1 MPFLLVIG
9 AAYACYSKNGDDKAK
24 KGSQIDPKIQLRG
37 KSVLDL
43 HSFEKEMSMMELPIS
58 VVSFFEGNYKEAA
71 QLLERRVEEI
81 LRLNPWLGGILL
93 PMPDVKIVYDRTGKD
108 RPPGIL
114 TAYEPGSIALKKD
127 TPYGS
132 YFHVLNAAMV
142 CGNESLIGQNKPIW
156 KVALIPDA
164 AEPDSKFAMLVSMS
178 HAVGDAHT
186 FYKVYNMLSVE
197 QQAEALNAHRASNY
211 MDSVVHSLGATEVNF
226 VHDLISGKFHSQPA
240 DSAVDQNVSQNI
252 TDVTE
257 NSALDTSLRS
267 TGDSTASSI
276 EELEQALNESQSPL
290 INSFIQHQKET
301 HSKYNVMKMFYV
313 SEEWI
318 VEQRE
323 NVLMELDS
331 NISVSTNSI
340 ISSWFTRINESAVGI
355 IMMNLR
361 HRLPDCT
368 ISDLHAGNF
377 AHAVVGKED
386 DFATPQNVQRLT
398 QRMGRV
404 KDLPVGSTESTA
416 SVATPALGNQ
426 ELQFC
431 PERNASICTNWTN
444 FYRDEL
450 SLMESCRATVH
461 IPIYD
466 TTTLQY
472 LPDKVSAI
480 NLFTARC
487 GSGPM
492 RRRTGAFVVCQ
503 ETVWKQIEESG
514 FVAEMILDV

>member
-9 AAYACYSKNGDDKAK
+9 AAYACYSKNGDEKAK
-24 KGSQIDPKIQLRG
+24 TGIQIDPKIKLRG

-58 VVSFFEGNYKEAA
+58 VLSFFEGNYREAA
-71 QLLERRVEEI
+71 QLLERRVEEV

-108 RPPGIL
+108 RPPGIF
-114 TAYEPGSIALKKD
+114 TVYEPGSIALTKD

-156 KVALIPDA
+156 RVALIPDA
-164 AEPDSKFAMLVSMS
+164 CEPDSKFAMLVSMS

-186 FYKVYNMLSVE
+186 FYKVYNMLSVD
-197 QQAEALNAHRASNY
+197 QQAEALHAQRASNY
-211 MDSVVHSLGATEVNF
+211 IDSVVQSLGATEVNF
-226 VHDLISGKFHSQPA
+226 VHDLINGKFHSQPT
-240 DSAVDQNVSQNI
+240 DSAVDRNESQNNSDI
-252 TDVTE
+252 TE
-257 NSALDTSLRS
+257 NSTLDTSLSS
-267 TGDSTASSI
+267 TGDSTASSL
-276 EELEQALNESQSPL
+276 EELEPAFAESQSPL
-290 INSFIQHQKET
+290 ISSFIQHQKET
-301 HSKYNVMKMFYV
+301 HSKNNVMKMFYV

-323 NVLMELDS
+323 KAQMDVEA
-331 NISVSTNSI
+331 NIRVSTNSI

-361 HRLPDCT
+361 HRLPACS
-368 ISDLHAGNF
+368 ISDVHAGNY
-377 AHAVVGKED
+377 AHAVVGNED

-398 QRMGRV
+398 KQLGRV
-404 KDLPVGSTESTA
+404 KDLPENSTEPTA
-416 SVATPALGNQ
+416 TAVASG
-426 ELQFC
+426 LQFSS
-431 PERNASICTNWTN
+431 ERNASICINWTN
-444 FYRDEL
+444 FYRDDL
-450 SLMESCRATVH
+450 LLTESCQATVH

-487 GSGPM
+487 ASGPSC
-492 RRRTGAFVVCQ
+492 RRTGAFVVCQ

-514 FVAEMILDV
+514 FVAAMILDV